1 MVLSGAISLLE
12 SEIEW
17 SGELR
22 KVTDWLGRARM
33 LRTLF
38 FSSAGEA

>member
-17 SGELR
+17 RGELR

-33 LRTLF
+33 RTLF